1 MFPLLCLG
9 SCVNICQIQFSLW
22 TFRQSYMKHHLFF
35 ARHYPTRT
43 LCSCPSESQAVNFKT
58 HFNDFFSPAHI
69 FEYHPYL
76 QIKTPL
82 FQQKLP
88 SFNTSGVWCGALPIE
103 SLGISIRW
111 LQIWWYY
118 LDVIP
123 LSWQHALQEMEVE
136 PVTVSGRTH
145 GPIAHS
151 NYSTGWLVK
160 TKPFEE
166 KQQQYRIC
174 DEWLSYFVL
183 SQAS

>member
-82 FQQKLP
+82 FQQILQDIQILGLWKFLASWWFQPNWKNRLVKLELSP
-88 SFNTSGVWCGALPIE
+88 QFSSEHDQALFE
-103 SLGISIRW
+103 TTTQKRKNNQKDMN
-111 LQIWWYY
+111 LQWNDRRN
-118 LDVIP
+118 LDV
-123 LSWQHALQEMEVE
+123 
-136 PVTVSGRTH
+136 SG
-145 GPIAHS
+145 
-151 NYSTGWLVK
+151 YL
-160 TKPFEE
+160 
-166 KQQQYRIC
+166 
-174 DEWLSYFVL
+174 
-183 SQAS
+183 

>member
-9 SCVNICQIQFSLW
+9 SCVNICQIQFQSMDLSTKLHETSLV
-22 TFRQSYMKHHLFF
+22 FC
-35 ARHYPTRT
+35 PTLSDPNFVQLPQWKSSCKLQNT
-43 LCSCPSESQAVNFKT
+43 LQW
-58 HFNDFFSPAHI
+58 FFSPAHI
-69 FEYHPYL
+69 FEYYPYL
-76 QIKTPL
+76 QIKPPL